1 MLLEK
6 IANELR
12 GSIPG
17 GKAKVDAL
25 ATKVA
30 GTYLNTGE
38 NMTKQIQ
45 KLAEAEGLSDEYV
58 KRICETS
65 NHKVSSHLFNTNED
79 KNFQFDLADW
89 QQILSPQEEKT
100 ASVYDKE
107 PTHYKK
113 PSVFFKK
120 EALIGP
126 AADMGALGI
135 PSIIGYGVGR
145 HMGNKTYEK
154 EEEWEPSMAKT
165 MLIPGY
171 LGYSMGKG
179 NAIEDRFIKDYNEGN
194 KPKLQPDLYNMGK
207 FVRSSKQTVKE
218 AEQNPYYMKTDPTE
232 NLLDLKDTFSRAEED
247 TRVKLAYIQNEEQF
261 VFQKLYSEFSS
272 EVKDNGYF
280 KVAQALV
287 PFLRSETIEA
297 LTYEG
302 ISDGTISEGDLFT
315 VEKLAEVVDETAE
328 VIKLGQYYEK
338 LRQEKG
344 LYKLAHEEITE
355 QLQTICNTLKAR

>member
-58 KRICETS
+58 KRVCETS

-100 ASVYDKE
+100 ASVYDLP
-107 PTHYKK
+107 PTNYKTASIK
-113 PSVFFKK
+113 VASEEVI
-120 EALIGP
+120 EA
-126 AADMGALGI
+126 
-135 PSIIGYGVGR
+135 
-145 HMGNKTYEK
+145 T
-154 EEEWEPSMAKT
+154 
-165 MLIPGY
+165 
-171 LGYSMGKG
+171 
-179 NAIEDRFIKDYNEGN
+179 
-194 KPKLQPDLYNMGK
+194 
-207 FVRSSKQTVKE
+207 
-218 AEQNPYYMKTDPTE
+218 PYYMKSDPTE

-247 TRVKLAYIQNEEQF
+247 TRVKLAYVQNEEQF
-261 VFQKLYSEFSS
+261 VFQQLYGEFSS

-287 PFLRSETIEA
+287 PFLHPETIES

-302 ISDGTISEGDLFT
+302 ISDNTISEDDLFT

-338 LRQEKG
+338 LRQEKE